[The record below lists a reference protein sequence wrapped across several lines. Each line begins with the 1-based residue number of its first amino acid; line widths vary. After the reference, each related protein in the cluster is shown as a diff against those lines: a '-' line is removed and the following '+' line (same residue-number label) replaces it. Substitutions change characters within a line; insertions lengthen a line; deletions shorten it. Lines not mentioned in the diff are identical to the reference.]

1 MRVTIA
7 DVAREAGVSKTTV
20 SRVINLKGEVDG
32 STAARVREVI
42 ADLGYVPSS
51 GAVGLARGRSRTVG
65 LLVPSFTWPWMGEV
79 LQGIVD
85 TVEAAD
91 YGLLLFTCNRGAQS
105 VERFTTQV
113 SARAFDGL
121 VVVEPENTLDQ
132 LTALHRAGLPIVLID
147 DRGHH
152 PEFPSVV
159 TTNHEGGASAARHLR
174 AAGRTRP
181 LVVTGPDALRL
192 RTRPARAASVRS
204 CPPSWSW
211 TGTSPNAGG
220 GSPWSEL
227 LAAGTEFDSVFAHN
241 DISAAGV
248 AARPAG
254 RRPPRTRRRRGGRLR
269 RHPDGRTHRTAAD
282 HRASAHAADGRGG
295 GAACC
300 SPTSAA
306 PPYRTDRSCCP
317 PNWSCA
323 TRRRNGPGPAGHP
336 SASPNQPHRHR
347 TTRPGA
353 SSAVHPGS
361 PRPAVLLES
370 PCPYAV
376 VTL

>member
-91 YGLLLFTCNRGAQS
+91 YGLLLFTCTRGAQS

-132 LTALHRAGLPIVLID
+132 LTALHRSGLPIVLID

-174 AAGRTRP
+174 DGGRTRP
-181 LVVTGPDALRL
+181 LVVTGPRHFGCVRDRL
-192 RTRPARAASVRS
+192 EGFRSVLPADLVVEGDFTERRGRLAVE
-204 CPPSWSW
+204 
-211 TGTSPNAGG
+211 
-220 GSPWSEL
+220 EL

-241 DISAAGV
+241 DITATGV
-248 AARPAG
+248 LRALRAAG
-254 RRPPRTRRRRGGRLR
+254 RRVPDDIAVVGFDDIPMAEHTEPPLTTVRQPTRQMGEAAASLLLSHLGGTAV
-269 RHPDGRTHRTAAD
+269 PDGPVVLPTELVVRH
-282 HRASAHAADGRGG
+282 SA
-295 GAACC
+295 
-300 SPTSAA
+300 P
-306 PPYRTDRSCCP
+306 
-317 PNWSCA
+317 
-323 TRRRNGPGPAGHP
+323 
-336 SASPNQPHRHR
+336 
-347 TTRPGA
+347 
-353 SSAVHPGS
+353 
-361 PRPAVLLES
+361 
-370 PCPYAV
+370 
-376 VTL
+376 